1 MFAVSFKIKMYSSIW
16 ILIVTL
22 CGVVAEWNTKD
33 HLKREHSL
41 TKPYIGNSLLINVV
55 HMSRSVAQYYIL
67 NWCLQFIFRISADIM
82 QTQLKMQDVVLLVD
96 VIEQNM
102 SSIVQKVNN
111 QCLAMIGVRTFAFLN
126 FF

>member
-1 MFAVSFKIKMYSSIW
+1 M
-16 ILIVTL
+16 
-22 CGVVAEWNTKD
+22 G
-33 HLKREHSL
+33 
-41 TKPYIGNSLLINVV
+41 
-55 HMSRSVAQYYIL
+55 RSVAQYYIL